1 MGTAA
6 QSGIRERRRSVRYEF
21 DARITINSHDR
32 EGEAAIWGRCSDLS
46 EEGLGATIVGS
57 LNLGE
62 MLPIQLPL
70 HPHEPPVSLQAT
82 VRYQNGFHYG
92 FELLTMNDATREAL
106 RSTCAGLAQD
116 IL

>member
-46 EEGLGATIVGS
+46 EEGLGRNYCRLTQSWRDAAHTTS
-57 LNLGE
+57 LTSPRTTSELAGYSSVSKW
-62 MLPIQLPL
+62 IPL
-70 HPHEPPVSLQAT
+70 RFRAPHHEHRFS
-82 VRYQNGFHYG
+82 
-92 FELLTMNDATREAL
+92 
-106 RSTCAGLAQD
+106 
-116 IL
+116 

>member
-46 EEGLGATIVGS
+46 EEGLGAT
-57 LNLGE
+57 
-62 MLPIQLPL
+62 M
-70 HPHEPPVSLQAT
+70 
-82 VRYQNGFHYG
+82 
-92 FELLTMNDATREAL
+92 
-106 RSTCAGLAQD
+106 
-116 IL
+116 